1 MAYVRKRADIFIFE
15 KKGVRRL
22 RSVRPFANT
31 QKENRKVVKEDCMGS
46 GKKFIAILLSVILT
60 VMPAFELAASSLS
73 EAEREKAELEQEL
86 KEAQA
91 LIDEL
96 KDSKDDIES
105 KVRQLD
111 ARLTKIESRILSLE
125 EKLEQTNVQIEDT
138 EEQLLEAKQEESI
151 QYERMKYRIKYMYE
165 NGRSMSV
172 LEVLLSSESIAEFV
186 SQAEYVRQ
194 ITNYDREMLK
204 KYQKIQQ
211 TIADAKSTL
220 ELDYNQMDELKSQVQ
235 MERETVQKL
244 LAAKEEELS
253 GIKNDISNAQADA
266 DAVSAEIQ
274 AQNDIIAQI
283 REMEAKKEAE
293 RKAAEE
299 KARQEEEQRRQ
310 QQQQANSTEQPT
322 EGTGETGNTPE
333 PILPPE
339 DTYNGGAFVWP
350 CPSSTRVT
358 SDYGN
363 RLSPTAGASSNHKGI
378 DIGADYGSS
387 IVAAADGSV
396 AYAGYNSGM
405 GNYIMISHG
414 SGLYTVYGHCSAL
427 LVSTGENVTAGQ
439 TIAQVGSTGI
449 STGNH
454 LHFGVSKDGAYVSP
468 WNYLSK

>member
-1 MAYVRKRADIFIFE
+1 MRSW
-15 KKGVRRL
+15 KK
-22 RSVRPFANT
+22 SIT
-31 QKENRKVVKEDCMGS
+31 
-46 GKKFIAILLSVILT
+46 ILLSVVLA
-60 VMPAFELAASSLS
+60 VMPALELSASSLS
-73 EAEREKAELEQEL
+73 EAEKEKAALEAELE
-86 KEAQA
+86 EAQA

-96 KDSKDDIES
+96 KGSKEDIES

-111 ARLTKIESRILSLE
+111 SRLTEIESRILSLE

-138 EEQLLEAKQEESI
+138 KEQLLEAENDESI

-165 NGRSMSV
+165 NGSSMSM
-172 LEVLLSSESIAEFV
+172 LEVLLTSGSIAEFI
-186 SQAEYVRQ
+186 SQAEYIRQ

-204 KYQKIQQ
+204 KYQDTQQ
-211 TIADAKSTL
+211 TVEDTKSTL
-220 ELDYNQMDELKSQVQ
+220 EADYDQLEELKNQVGK
-235 MERETVQKL
+235 EREAVQIL
-244 LAAKEEELS
+244 LAAKEEELT
-253 GIKNDISNAQADA
+253 GIKGDISNAQADA
-266 DAVSAEIQ
+266 DAVAAEIQ

-283 REMEAKKEAE
+283 QALEARKEAE

-299 KARQEEEQRRQ
+299 KAKQEAEKQ
-310 QQQQANSTEQPT
+310 QQEQQQENSTEQPT
-322 EGTGETGNTPE
+322 EGTEQQEKEPE
-333 PILPPE
+333 PEIPPE
-339 DTYNGGAFVWP
+339 EKYNGGAFVWP

-378 DIGADYGSS
+378 DIGADYGAA

-396 AYAGYNSGM
+396 AFAGYNSGM
-405 GNYIMISHG
+405 GNYVMISHG

-427 LVSTGENVTAGQ
+427 LVSTGDTVTAGQ

-468 WNYLSK
+468 WNYLGR

>member
-1 MAYVRKRADIFIFE
+1 
-15 KKGVRRL
+15 
-22 RSVRPFANT
+22 
-31 QKENRKVVKEDCMGS
+31 MGS
-46 GKKFIAILLSVILT
+46 GKKFIAILLSVILA
-60 VMPAFELAASSLS
+60 VIPGFELAASSLS
-73 EAEREKAELEQEL
+73 EAEREKAKLEAEL
-86 KEAQA
+86 KEAQE
-91 LIDEL
+91 LIDAL
-96 KDSKDDIES
+96 KDSKEGMES

-111 ARLTKIESRILSLE
+111 ARLTEIESRILTLE

-138 EEQLLEAKQEESI
+138 EEQLLKAKQEESI

-165 NGRSMSV
+165 NGRGMS
-172 LEVLLSSESIAEFV
+172 LMEVMLSSESIAEFI

-194 ITNYDREMLK
+194 IANYDREMLK

-220 ELDYNQMDELKSQVQ
+220 EFDYNQMDELKSQVQ

-244 LAAKEEELS
+244 LVAKEEELS
-253 GIKNDISNAQADA
+253 GIKGDISNAQAEA
-266 DAVSAEIQ
+266 DAMSAEIQ
-274 AQNDIIAQI
+274 AQNEIIAQI
-283 REMEAKKEAE
+283 REMEAQKEAE

-299 KARQEEEQRRQ
+299 KARQEEELRR
-310 QQQQANSTEQPT
+310 QQQQANSTEQPM
-322 EGTGETGNTPE
+322 EGTEEAGNPPE
-333 PILPPE
+333 PLPPE
-339 DTYNGGAFVWP
+339 ETYNGGAFVWP
-350 CPSSTRVT
+350 CPGSTRVT

-363 RLSPTAGASSNHKGI
+363 RLSPTAGASSNHRGI

-396 AYAGYNSGM
+396 AFAGYNSGM
-405 GNYIMISHG
+405 GNYVMISHG

-427 LVSTGENVTAGQ
+427 LVSAGDAVTAGQ

>member
-22 RSVRPFANT
+22 RSVRPFADT
-31 QKENRKVVKEDCMGS
+31 QKENHKVVKEGSMGS
-46 GKKFIAILLSVILT
+46 GKKFIAILLSVILA
-60 VMPAFELAASSLS
+60 VMSGFELSASSLS
-73 EAEREKAELEQEL
+73 EAEREKAELEAEL

-111 ARLTKIESRILSLE
+111 ERLTKIEGRILSLE

-165 NGRSMSV
+165 NGSSMSV

-211 TIADAKSTL
+211 TVADAKSTL
-220 ELDYNQMDELKSQVQ
+220 ELDYNQMDELKNQVQ

-253 GIKNDISNAQADA
+253 GIKSDISNAQAEA

-310 QQQQANSTEQPT
+310 QQANSTEQPT
-322 EGTGETGNTPE
+322 EGTEEAGNPTE
-333 PILPPE
+333 PLPPE
-339 DTYNGGAFVWP
+339 ETYNGGAFVWP

-387 IVAAADGSV
+387 IIAAADGSV
-396 AYAGYNSGM
+396 AFAGYNSGM

-427 LVSTGENVTAGQ
+427 LVATGDTVTAGQ

>member
-1 MAYVRKRADIFIFE
+1 M
-15 KKGVRRL
+15 
-22 RSVRPFANT
+22 RSR
-31 QKENRKVVKEDCMGS
+31 
-46 GKKFIAILLSVILT
+46 KKFIAILLSVVLAI
-60 VMPAFELAASSLS
+60 MPVFELAASSLS
-73 EAEREKAELEQEL
+73 EAEREKAELEAEL

-111 ARLTKIESRILSLE
+111 ARLTEIEGRILSLE

-138 EEQLLEAKQEESI
+138 EEQLLEAKREESV

-165 NGRSMSV
+165 NGSSMSV
-172 LEVLLSSESIAEFV
+172 LEVLLSSKSIAEFV

-235 MERETVQKL
+235 MERETVQVL

-253 GIKNDISNAQADA
+253 GIKGDISNAQADA
-266 DAVSAEIQ
+266 DAVAAEIQ

-283 REMEAKKEAE
+283 REMEVKKEAE

-299 KARQEEEQRRQ
+299 RARQEEERRRQEEEQRRQ
-310 QQQQANSTEQPT
+310 QQEQVNNTEQPT
-322 EGTGETGNTPE
+322 EGTEEAENAPE
-333 PILPPE
+333 PTLPPE
-339 DTYNGGAFVWP
+339 ETYNGGAFVWP
-350 CPSSTRVT
+350 CPGNTRVT

-378 DIGADYGSS
+378 DIGADYGAS

-405 GNYIMISHG
+405 GNYVMISHG

-427 LVSTGENVTAGQ
+427 LVATGDTVTAGQ
-439 TIAQVGSTGI
+439 AIAQVGSTGI

-468 WNYLSK
+468 WNYLSR